1 MFLFLT
7 FKQNKLEGRTTPQIA
22 KNYITNSDLACF
34 FNIQLRLL
42 RPLLIQGNLYPPIP
56 ISIP

>member
-22 KNYITNSDLACF
+22 KIYITNSDLACF
-34 FNIQLRLL
+34 LNIQLRLL
-42 RPLLIQGNLYPPIP
+42 RPLLIQANLYPPIP